1 MIKGKKWADGM
12 TSTADMLQLSAAANA
27 LTRLLA
33 TGHVCLGIQRRIQA
47 LWERH
52 TLTSV
57 MACCCSS
64 KAYASASLYPESVS
78 SSSNGLYVTSRCKS
92 PLACS
97 MQCLTL
103 QPWYQATESALSLP
117 PENQGHTAGD
127 QALQHVCRSM
137 HTQGR
142 THLDTGCRGLH
153 R

>member
-1 MIKGKKWADGM
+1 M
-12 TSTADMLQLSAAANA
+12 TSTADILQLSAAANA
-27 LTRLLA
+27 LTRLLVMC
-33 TGHVCLGIQRRIQA
+33 HVCLGIQQRIHA

-103 QPWYQATESALSLP
+103 QPWYQATDCLCHPRIKGTQQVIKHCSMFAEACIHR
-117 PENQGHTAGD
+117 GAHTFIPDAEG
-127 QALQHVCRSM
+127 C
-137 HTQGR
+137 
-142 THLDTGCRGLH
+142 TGSHMFC
-153 R
+153 